1 MLWVWRAACIL
12 ASEATAIYI
21 SVSFSQPQQENWWPV
36 LQDSCVPPWLPS
48 PTLLVHICCFH
59 WKRMQD
65 IQAIP
70 SSILDVWTSWECF
83 TPQLLLAANF
93 HTLDWFFWQLP
104 LFCSLGTHKSKQPLL
119 QTRGA
124 SPSLMLLPTGRPS
137 WWHPA
142 VWEKQTN
149 QKQSKKET
157 NQKRGGGE
165 EKEIEKNFEK
175 NKIRLSCNLQERFS
189 SHSKE

>member
-12 ASEATAIYI
+12 ASEAAAIYI
-21 SVSFSQPQQENWWPV
+21 SVSSSQPQQENWWPV
-36 LQDSCVPPWLPS
+36 LWDCVPPWLLC
-48 PTLLVHICCFH
+48 PTLLVYICCFH

-83 TPQLLLAANF
+83 TPQLLLTANF
-93 HTLDWFFWQLP
+93 HAPDWFLWQLP
-104 LFCSLGTHKSKQPLL
+104 LFCSLGRHKPKQPLL

-124 SPSLMLLPTGRPS
+124 SPSIMLLRTGRPS

-142 VWEKQTN
+142 VWGNKEGKKKKQRRFL
-149 QKQSKKET
+149 KKWSPS
-157 NQKRGGGE
+157 
-165 EKEIEKNFEK
+165 
-175 NKIRLSCNLQERFS
+175 LL
-189 SHSKE
+189 